1 MDVVVYIQ
9 DDDSFPY
16 EHAMCKIS
24 NVHKEAKPSFSARFA
39 VYDIFACAGKR
50 MPIFNVILTSVTYY

>member
-16 EHAMCKIS
+16 EHARTCDGNEMNYGLTKS
-24 NVHKEAKPSFSARFA
+24 GHLLNRDFA
-39 VYDIFACAGKR
+39 AAYNTIF
-50 MPIFNVILTSVTYY
+50 